1 MYDARA
7 VSRSVA
13 RVMLFLFH
21 WMNDIVVASTPFGYQ
36 VIYVVITV
44 I

>member
-7 VSRSVA
+7 VSGVA
-13 RVMLFLFH
+13 RVMLFLFN
-21 WMNDIVVASTPFGYQ
+21 WMNGIVIASTPFGYQ
-36 VIYVVITV
+36 AIYVVITV